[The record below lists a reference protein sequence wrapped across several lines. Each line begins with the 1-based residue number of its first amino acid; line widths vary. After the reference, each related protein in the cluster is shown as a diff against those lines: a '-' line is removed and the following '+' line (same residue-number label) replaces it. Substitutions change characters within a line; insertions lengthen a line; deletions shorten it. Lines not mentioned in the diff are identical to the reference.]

1 MNELLAKILNAHG
14 GMDRWNGYEKVEATI
29 VSGGGL
35 LPMKG
40 IEVDPNP
47 LRVTAT
53 THEESTVIS
62 PFGQSD
68 WRMVFRPE
76 RVVIETSAGVV
87 VEERSNPRAA
97 FAGHT
102 MSTPWDLL
110 HRAYFNGYA
119 RWTYLTTPFLLAM
132 PGFEADGLN
141 RHQRGPVRVV
151 KPPQSPSR
159 ANSRPKHHLAAFDKV
174 GHQTAPR

>member
-47 LRVTAT
+47 LRVMAT

-76 RVVIETSAGVV
+76 RIVIETSAGVV

-110 HRAYFNGYA
+110 HRAYSTDTPGGLSNHSIPVGDAGLRSCRNCLVARGY
-119 RWTYLTTPFLLAM
+119 
-132 PGFEADGLN
+132 
-141 RHQRGPVRVV
+141 
-151 KPPQSPSR
+151 
-159 ANSRPKHHLAAFDKV
+159 
-174 GHQTAPR
+174 

>member
-1 MNELLAKILNAHG
+1 MHGLLAKILDAHG

-29 VSGGGL
+29 VSSGGL

-68 WRMVFRPE
+68 WQMVFRPE

-132 PGFEADGLN
+132 PGFEVAGIAPWQEGAESWPGLRARFLDAVASHSKEQDFYFGADFL
-141 RHQRGPVRVV
+141 
-151 KPPQSPSR
+151 
-159 ANSRPKHHLAAFDKV
+159 L
-174 GHQTAPR
+174 

>member
-1 MNELLAKILNAHG
+1 MSEFLDVVLRAHG
-14 GMDRWNGYEKVEATI
+14 GLDRWGKLNKVSAMI
-29 VSGGGL
+29 VAGGGL
-35 LPMKG
+35 LPMEG
-40 IEVDPNP
+40 IEVDPHP
-47 LRVTAT
+47 LRTTAT

-119 RWTYLTTPFLLAM
+119 R
-132 PGFEADGLN
+132 
-141 RHQRGPVRVV
+141 
-151 KPPQSPSR
+151 
-159 ANSRPKHHLAAFDKV
+159 
-174 GHQTAPR
+174 